1 MTNNQNLNLLVIEE
15 SRSDAESLAN
25 ELRDAGHSID
35 LKYANELASLEGALA
50 EQVPDILVCGSGAG
64 LPDAVSV
71 KATLD
76 KQKIK
81 TPIIAIADEASED
94 TVVTA
99 RKAGIAA
106 LVSYDRPDHMHAVF
120 KHEAEIVKLR
130 HKLETFT
137 DTLKASEKRCHALI
151 ENSSDAIA
159 YIHDGMHVFANKPYM
174 DLFDVKSRDDIECM
188 PVLDMISASQQDKF
202 RDFLKTYSENTNT
215 DHTLEIDCAS
225 PNGEL
230 FSSSMEFSPATM
242 DGESCTQIVI
252 RVNTGNNSELEK
264 KIKTLSRKDM
274 LTGLWNRQHFMRML
288 EEQIESSGKDGQQS
302 ALVYLTLDNFKVIRE
317 EAGITSSDLVLRDI
331 AGLLEKER
339 KQHDLL
345 SRFGECVFTMLKQ
358 DTDMEK
364 LQAACEVLL
373 QKISDHLT
381 EIDGRAFTMTA
392 SIGICGINNQ
402 SADAQTIISYADMA
416 CEVART
422 SGGNQLHVHSTV
434 VDDSIGLDM
443 RQDADQVIRD
453 TIDNERFFLVYQ
465 PIVSLKGDK
474 SQHYEVLLR
483 IVDAEGHVIMPGQF
497 LSIADRCGVTTEIDH
512 WIMNK
517 AFSTLSEYCKDYDAT
532 FYIKISESTMTDQGS
547 IEWICNKVQ
556 EYQLDAKSIVFE
568 IAEKCA
574 VNNLVHAKTFVTA
587 MQNIHCRIA
596 VEHYGLVDHAQLLK
610 HIHADIIKIDGTL
623 IGKLY
628 TDKDIQKKI
637 KSIIDAAREKNTT
650 CIAECVDDANLL
662 ALLWQNGIDYIQGY
676 FVQEPDKELGYE
688 FESEIV

>member
-1 MTNNQNLNLLVIEE
+1 MTNNQNLQLLVIEE

-25 ELRDAGHSID
+25 ELRNAGHKID
-35 LKYANELASLEGALA
+35 LKHATELASLETSLA
-50 EQVPDILVCGSGAG
+50 EQVPDILVCGSGDG
-64 LPDAVSV
+64 LPDAASV
-71 KATLD
+71 KAALD
-76 KQKIK
+76 KQHIK
-81 TPIIAIADEASED
+81 TPVIAIADEASED

-120 KHEAEIVKLR
+120 KHEVEIVRLR
-130 HKLETFT
+130 HKLESFS
-137 DTLKASEKRCHALI
+137 DVLQASEKRCHALI

-159 YIHDGMHVFANKPYM
+159 YIHDGMHVYANKPYM

-188 PVLDMISASQQDKF
+188 PVLDMISSSQQDTF
-202 RDFLKTYSENTNT
+202 RNFLKNYSAKTNT
-215 DHTLEIDCAS
+215 DNLLEIDCVS

-230 FSSSMEFSPATM
+230 FNATMEFSPATM
-242 DGESCTQIVI
+242 DGESCTQIII

-274 LTGLWNRQHFMRML
+274 LTDLWNRQHFMRML
-288 EEQIESSGKDGQQS
+288 EEQINSSGKDGRQR

-317 EAGITSSDLVLRDI
+317 EAGIASSDLVLRDI

-339 KQHDLL
+339 GQHDLL

-364 LQAACEVLL
+364 LQASCEILL
-373 QKISDHLT
+373 KRISDHLT

-392 SIGICGINNQ
+392 SIGICPINQ
-402 SADAQTIISYADMA
+402 HSADVQTVISYADMA

-422 SGGNQLHVHSTV
+422 SGGNQIHTHSTV
-434 VDDSIGLDM
+434 VDESIGLDM
-443 RQDADQVIRD
+443 RHDADQIIRE

-465 PIVSLKGDK
+465 PIVSLKGDT

-483 IVDAEGHVIMPGQF
+483 ILDAEGNVIMPGQF
-497 LSIADRCGVTTEIDH
+497 LSIAGRLGVANEVDH
-512 WIMNK
+512 WVINK
-517 AFSTLSEYCKDYDAT
+517 AFTTLSEYGKDYDAS
-532 FYIKISESTMTDQGS
+532 FYIKVSESTMADPAS
-547 IEWICNKVQ
+547 AEWISNKVQ
-556 EYQLDAKSIVFE
+556 EYQLDSKCIVFE
-568 IAEKCA
+568 IAERCA
-574 VNNLVHAKTFVTA
+574 ANNLVNAKTFVTA
-587 MQNIHCRIA
+587 MQNLGCRIA
-596 VEHYGLVDHAQLLK
+596 VEHFGLVDHAQLLK
-610 HIHADIIKIDGTL
+610 HIDADIIKIDGTL
-623 IGKLY
+623 IGQLRNN
-628 TDKDIQKKI
+628 KDVEKKI
-637 KSIIDAAREKNTT
+637 KSIIDAARENEII

-662 ALLWQNGIDYIQGY
+662 ALLWQNGVDYIQGY